1 MARRRPF
8 GVSTHL
14 VHGQRLGREHL
25 LEIGAHG
32 FEHIELFATRTHFD
46 YHNTNAIADL
56 QGWLATAR
64 LELHSVHAPVG
75 DSYANGRWGPLFS
88 LASPDA
94 ATREHALRE
103 AERCLQC
110 ADEPCVRGCPV
121 SIDIPRFIRHL
132 LGGQTILWLN
142 RLAGTR
148 FRVILGYPSQSAEEL
163 AIERGER
170 PRAEHPVGPRE
181 RVVEIGRDDVDVAR
195 EVVRERDQPD
205 VALTTY
211 AETSAICSVVSAP
224 LNDALVPLPLT
235 TRSSVFPSDG
245 FDTSRFGPTTP
256 VARAS
261 ISV

>member
-14 VHGQRLGREHL
+14 VHGRRLGREHL

-103 AERCLQC
+103 AEQALHIGRRIPYRVFVVHLGLPKTPQSVPGENSRDAGRRSVEALARLAEPLGIAVAVEIIPNELSRPAALAHFVETLADDVRAGVCL
-110 ADEPCVRGCPV
+110 
-121 SIDIPRFIRHL
+121 DIGHA
-132 LGGQTILWLN
+132 
-142 RLAGTR
+142 RLAGDVGAEAYGR
-148 FRVILGYPSQSAEEL
+148 SAAVVR
-163 AIERGER
+163 AIESGQHQGPHHHEPGSGAEGTRGQAGE
-170 PRAEHPVGPRE
+170 A
-181 RVVEIGRDDVDVAR
+181 D
-195 EVVRERDQPD
+195 
-205 VALTTY
+205 L
-211 AETSAICSVVSAP
+211 
-224 LNDALVPLPLT
+224 
-235 TRSSVFPSDG
+235 
-245 FDTSRFGPTTP
+245 
-256 VARAS
+256 
-261 ISV
+261 